1 MNFTEISSK
10 LEHAFNVTGIPK
22 ADTCTLWANLSSAL
36 LYSKSEG
43 DFAYPVYGTLTF
55 KNKQTNETGHYD
67 DSNDSF
73 HMATLYYSDSA
84 WYLLDFS
91 TNYLITDKYNIISL
105 HDCPIKVEVPELNII
120 SGQEFQ
126 KIDEILKKITRISI
140 ETNKYTYS
148 FCPQTVKCL
157 LNEQNLQELNELD
170 MVLYG

>member
-1 MNFTEISSK
+1 MDFTEISSK
-10 LEHAFNVTGIPK
+10 LEHAFNVTEIPK
-22 ADTCTLWANLSSAL
+22 ADTCILWANLSSEL
-36 LYSKSEG
+36 LYNKSEG
-43 DFAYPVYGTLTF
+43 DFACPIYGTLTF

-73 HMATLYYSDSA
+73 HVATLYYSDSA

-126 KIDEILKKITRISI
+126 NIDEILKKITRISI
-140 ETNKYTYS
+140 ETNNYIYS
-148 FCPQTVKCL
+148 FCPQTVNCL
-157 LNEQNLQELNELD
+157 PNEQNSQELDELEK
-170 MVLYG
+170 VLYG